1 MQPRKPFQ
9 VNDYNIIVSPNYGFE
24 PSNNFPI
31 NLAKSKRKRE
41 RFRGWSLITANTKI
55 VWKKEQRY

>member
-1 MQPRKPFQ
+1 MKPRKPFQ
-9 VNDYNIIVSPNYGFE
+9 VNDYNIIVFPNYGFE

-41 RFRGWSLITANTKI
+41 RLRDGH
-55 VWKKEQRY
+55 